1 MLFPLGL
8 IWCAVV
14 IVLGEIR
21 FPVPVDAAI
30 RGLDAAGEN
39 ALPILSPGGALVLLE
54 TWIAIAWAVVVIIG
68 AQGAGLAAG
77 KRAGGWIAGS
87 RLTAG
92 RLTEWLIGAGMLAL
106 ALFGLALTGLF
117 DRVTLGLM
125 SVALRWPLGGFEA
138 LRSLAPAPAPAD
150 DRLARMAR
158 GLALVALGV
167 AAVTLACPETGV
179 DSLVYHLAV
188 PARVWHLH
196 RLVAMPSN
204 FLHTVPMP
212 TELLRGWTLALGGE
226 AAARLW
232 GAAALAA
239 GGVAMAEV
247 AASVAWGPVGSASL
261 SYGASWIAAALWTAS
276 PWLADLA
283 RAGKPDLWMA
293 PLAVGAAGWLS
304 RPGRSARRG
313 LLGGVLLGIGVCV
326 KPASAGVLAMILPA
340 LLLIGRLRLRT
351 LLWTMV
357 GGAAMVGGWAGRS
370 ALLTGD
376 PIYPF
381 GAGRFG
387 MSSDAVTAMMEYS
400 RNVAVRGHYATWLER
415 VASPWTATVT
425 DALPAVWLALVP
437 LAILATRPEDRVRG
451 LVLAGTL
458 GWMIWLAGPP
468 QLRYAVPALAWLLA
482 AAVLGLAAAARQLPR
497 TVRIL
502 AGAVVAIQTAHSLA
516 AAAASSSV
524 LAGTGLEEPTAYAM
538 RTLGPYAEMTGRLA
552 TSLPARARVLYVGER
567 RAYPAPR
574 ETLVPSVYEPFPL
587 LALIRASATPDELQ
601 RRIRQLGVTYLV
613 HNHVGALFVR
623 ELQTM
628 NGWTARDLGVWAE
641 YWRRHARLLT
651 LPDRLD
657 QVQGGY
663 YVYRIAAEREEPLP
677 TPTLPGVEGVFASIE
692 ARMRRGELQAVAEQ
706 SAALEQIA
714 GDFAEVK
721 YFLGRVIY
729 ARDPWQASAYLKAA
743 DAGEYRDLELWAAL
757 ARRAE
762 EQWRLDEALAWHREI
777 HEYEPRAAVADY
789 RRVLGKLIGGARQ
802 RRRPE
807 EAERYLRMAL
817 DIAPEDAALWAE
829 LAEILLWLDRKGEA
843 MNAMQEAVRLNPQ
856 HPGYRGTLGHMMR
869 AS

>member
-1 MLFPLGL
+1 MNRHAMLRLGL
-8 IWCAVV
+8 IWLAVIAV
-14 IVLGEIR
+14 AGQIR
-21 FPVPVDAAI
+21 FPVPVEAAI
-30 RGLDAAGEN
+30 RGLDAAGGN
-39 ALPILSPGGALVLLE
+39 ALPILSPGGAMVMLE
-54 TWIAIAWAVVVIIG
+54 TWATIAWAVIVIVA
-68 AQGAGLAAG
+68 AQGACLAAG
-77 KRAGGWIAGS
+77 HQAGGWMAGA
-87 RLTAG
+87 RLIPG
-92 RLTEWLIGAGMLAL
+92 RLTEWLIGASVLAL

-117 DRVTLGLM
+117 DRVTLALV
-125 SVALRWPLGGFEA
+125 SVALLWPLGGFRA
-138 LRSLAPAPAPAD
+138 VRSLVPESAPAD
-150 DRLARMAR
+150 DVLARVAR
-158 GLALVALGV
+158 AAALFALGV
-167 AAVTLACPETGV
+167 VAVTLACPETGI

-188 PARVWHLH
+188 PARMLRLH

-204 FLHTVPMP
+204 FLHTAPMP

-239 GGVAMAEV
+239 GGVAMADVLILE
-247 AASVAWGPVGSASL
+247 AGAAWG
-261 SYGASWIAAALWTAS
+261 WITAALWISS

-283 RAGKPDLWMA
+283 RAGKPDLWLA
-293 PLAVGAAGWLS
+293 PLSVGAAGWLW
-304 RPGRSARRG
+304 RPGRSSRSGIVA
-313 LLGGVLLGIGVCV
+313 GVLLGIGVCA
-326 KPASAGVLAMILPA
+326 KPASTWVIVMIVPA
-340 LLLIGRLRLRT
+340 LLLNRRLRLRT
-351 LLWTMV
+351 LVWAGL
-357 GGAAMVGGWAGRS
+357 GASAMIAGWAVRS

-376 PIYPF
+376 PVYPF
-381 GAGRFG
+381 GSGRFG
-387 MSSDAVTAMMEYS
+387 MPADAVAAMLEYS

-415 VASPWTATVT
+415 LASPWTATFT
-425 DALPAVWLALVP
+425 DALPAVWLATVP
-437 LAILATRPEDRVRG
+437 LAVLATRPGHRARG
-451 LVLAGTL
+451 LVLAGAI
-458 GWMIWLAGPP
+458 GWVVWLAGPP
-468 QLRYAVPALAWLLA
+468 QLRYALPALAWLFA
-482 AAVLGLAAAARQLPR
+482 AAVLGLASAARTYPR
-497 TVRIL
+497 VVRTL
-502 AGAVVAIQTAHSLA
+502 AGAVVAIQTVHGLA

-524 LAGTGLEEPTAYAM
+524 LAGTGLEEHTAYAM

-552 TSLPARARVLYVGER
+552 DSLPSRARVLYIGER

-574 ETLVPSVYEPFPL
+574 DTIVPSVYEPFPL
-587 LALIRASATPDELQ
+587 LALIHASASPDDVQ

-628 NGWTARDLGVWAE
+628 NGWTARDLEVWAE

-663 YVYRIAAEREEPLP
+663 YVYRIAAEREAPLP
-677 TPTLPGVEGVFASIE
+677 TPTLPGVEGLFASIE
-692 ARMRRGELQAVAEQ
+692 ARLRRGDLQAVAEQ
-706 SAALEQIA
+706 AATLEQIA

-729 ARDPWQASAYLKAA
+729 ARDPWQAAAYLKAA

-762 EQWRLDEALAWHREI
+762 DQWRLDEALSWHRQI
-777 HEYEPRAAVADY
+777 HEYEPRAAIADY
-789 RRVLGKLIGGARQ
+789 RRVLGKLIGGARTL
-802 RRRPE
+802 RRPE

-817 DIAPEDAALWAE
+817 TITPDDASLWSE

-843 MNAMQEAVRLNPQ
+843 MSAMEEAVRLNPQ